1 MTVIKRDG
9 REVPFDEQKINAAL
23 IKAEKKIHGSLSP
36 ITYEKIQSIAE
47 LVIKEIKD
55 RFANNVKIYEIQ
67 NIVEHI
73 LLEKTNMP

>member
-36 ITYEKIQSIAE
+36 ITYEKIQSIARTCDQRNQRS
-47 LVIKEIKD
+47 LRK
-55 RFANNVKIYEIQ
+55 
-67 NIVEHI
+67 
-73 LLEKTNMP
+73 